1 MLRRLRAY
9 ALVARLAIAIGLAG
23 AVLAFVEFHASDALS
38 VTENVDLATASV
50 AVTSSENP
58 ANVGDT
64 VTYTAMV
71 DGGVGTPSGT
81 VTFYDGSTAITTCT
95 TVVLNTSGEATCPVV
110 YTNTT
115 GSPHTITASYSGD
128 SNYNSVDQTSDAL
141 SVTEH
146 VDSGGGAGG
155 GGAPAPPTPPA
166 PPTGS
171 PSLASTVAPLNT
183 TPPTKLLSPKVAITL
198 AQASVQGPHV
208 VVRLVCA
215 HAVCSGR
222 AKLSGSVV
230 VKTKRGTKTVT
241 QRKTVVLATGTYDL
255 AAGSTATV
263 RLLLT
268 PAGQDAIASMAP
280 RLLQA
285 IVEVTV
291 QGARTASKIVL
302 VVPTRNSAR
311 TLAAGTPF
319 FVPAPAGGA
328 VQQEALLKSQ
338 GDLKDASL
346 VGQML
351 ATPRAVWFDGVT
363 LPGRIQTPLQVES
376 QMRQTLR
383 EAALERSV
391 PVLVAFNIP
400 GRDCSSGGAIDE
412 SAYDNWI
419 SAFARG
425 IGSSRA
431 VVILE
436 PEALVNL
443 PSDCAKNN
451 PSLTLQTYPFTDA
464 QRLVEIRFAVNVL
477 ETDPRVSVYLDAGN
491 SSWQPVGTIAQ
502 RLDQAGVQ
510 NAQGFVLNVFSDQYT
525 ANSTA
530 YGTWVSD
537 CIAYTTFVKPGDFSN
552 CPNQYWNGGPPGT
565 EIAKLLGVWKGVA
578 LNSFGVWNGSTTT
591 ADLNISGID
600 ADYANLLGATLPIT
614 HFVIDTSENGR
625 GMDDMAGYA
634 AAPYHQPVSVI
645 STLVNNN
652 MCNPPGAGL
661 GLAPTSITSNPLVD
675 AYLWLKT
682 PGESTDQC
690 DSAGGERTWDYKA
703 YTRPGWPTSATAQNL
718 FDPLWGTV
726 DPAAGSWFGE
736 MALQLVQNAEQSP
749 KVPQNK

>member
-1 MLRRLRAY
+1 
-9 ALVARLAIAIGLAG
+9 LAIAIALAG
-23 AVLAFVEFHASDALS
+23 AMLTLVEFHTSDASS
-38 VTENVDLATASV
+38 VTENVDVATASV
-50 AVTSSENP
+50 AVSSSENP
-58 ANVGDT
+58 ANVGGT
-64 VTYTAMV
+64 VTYTATV
-71 DGGVGTPSGT
+71 GGAGDIPSGT

-95 TVVLNTSGEATCPVV
+95 TVGLDAGGEATCPVV

-128 SNYNSVDQTSDAL
+128 SNYNSVDHTSDAS
-141 SVTEH
+141 SVTEN
-146 VDSGGGAGG
+146 VNSGGSAGAGGGG

-166 PPTGS
+166 PTTGS
-171 PSLASTVAPLNT
+171 TSSASTGMPPKT
-183 TPPTKLLSPKVAITL
+183 TPPTKLLPPKVAVSL
-198 AQASVQGPHV
+198 AQASVQGPDV
-208 VVRLVCA
+208 AVRLVCV

-222 AKLSGSVV
+222 AKMSGSVV
-230 VKTKRGTKTVT
+230 VKTKRGAKTVT
-241 QRKTVVLATGTYDL
+241 LRQTVVLATGTYDL

-268 PAGQDAIASMAP
+268 PAGLDAIASMAP

-311 TLAAGTPF
+311 TLAARTPF
-319 FVPAPAGGA
+319 FVPVPAGGA

-338 GDLKDASL
+338 GDLKDATL

-351 ATPRAVWFDGVT
+351 ATPQAVWFDGVT
-363 LPGRIQTPLQVES
+363 LHGRIQTPLQVEL
-376 QMRQTLR
+376 QIRHTLR

-425 IGSSRA
+425 IGNSRA

-436 PEALVNL
+436 PESLVNL
-443 PSDCAKNN
+443 PSNCAKSN

-464 QRLVEIRFAVNVL
+464 QRLAEIKFAVNVL
-477 ETDPRVSVYLDAGN
+477 ETDPRVSAYLDAGN
-491 SSWQPVGTIAQ
+491 TSWQPVRTIAQ
-502 RLDQAGVQ
+502 RLVQAGVQ

-552 CPNQYWNGGPPGT
+552 CPSQYWNGGPPGT
-565 EIAKLLGVWKGVA
+565 EVARLLGAWQGVA
-578 LNSFGVWNGSTTT
+578 LNSYGVWNGSTTT

-625 GMDDMAGYA
+625 GMNDMEGYA
-634 AAPYHQPVSVI
+634 AAPYHQPASVI

-661 GLAPTSITSNPLVD
+661 GLAPTSITDNPLVD

-682 PGESTDQC
+682 PGESTGQC

-703 YTRPGWPTSATAQNL
+703 YTRPGWPTSATAQSL

-726 DPAAGSWFGE
+726 DPATGSWFRE
-736 MALQLVQNAEQSP
+736 VALQLVQNAEQTP

>member
-1 MLRRLRAY
+1 
-9 ALVARLAIAIGLAG
+9 LAIAISLAG
-23 AVLAFVEFHASDALS
+23 AVLTLVEFHASEALN
-38 VTENVDLATASV
+38 VTEVVGVATAYV
-50 AVTSSENP
+50 AVTSSDNP
-58 ANVGDT
+58 ATVGVA
-64 VTYTAMV
+64 VTYTATV
-71 DGGVGTPSGT
+71 TGPANGATPTGS
-81 VTFYDGSTAITTCT
+81 VTFYDGGTAITNCNGAALDASGDATCT
-95 TVVLNTSGEATCPVV
+95 VTYS
-110 YTNTT
+110 NTT
-115 GSPHTITASYSGD
+115 GSPHTITAGYTGD
-128 SNYNSVDQTSDAL
+128 SNYSSVDQTSDTP
-141 SVTEH
+141 SVSES
-146 VDSGGGAGG
+146 VNAGGSAGG
-155 GGAPAPPTPPA
+155 GGGGASAPPPPPPA

-171 PSLASTVAPLNT
+171 TSSASTAAPLKT

-198 AQASVQGPHV
+198 AQAIVQGPDV
-208 VVRLVCA
+208 AVRLVCV

-230 VKTKRGTKTVT
+230 VKTKRGAKTVS
-241 QRKTVVLATGTYDL
+241 QRETVVLATGTYDL

-268 PAGQDAIASMAP
+268 PAGEDAIASMAP

-285 IVEVTV
+285 IVKVTV

-311 TLAAGTPF
+311 TLAAATPF

-328 VQQEALLKSQ
+328 AQQEALLKSQ

-346 VGQML
+346 VRQML
-351 ATPRAVWFDGVT
+351 ATPQAVWFDGVT
-363 LPGRIQTPLQVES
+363 LQGRIQTPLQVES
-376 QMRQTLR
+376 RIRQTLR

-391 PVLVAFNIP
+391 PVLVASNIP

-425 IGSSRA
+425 IGNSKA

-436 PEALVNL
+436 PESLVNL

-451 PSLTLQTYPFTDA
+451 PSLTLQTYPFTDS
-464 QRLVEIRFAVNVL
+464 QRLAEIKFAVNVL

-502 RLDQAGVQ
+502 RLVQAGVQ

-565 EIAKLLGVWKGVA
+565 EIAKLLGAWKGVA
-578 LNSFGVWNGSTTT
+578 LNSYGVWNGSTTT

-625 GMDDMAGYA
+625 GMNDMEGYA
-634 AAPYHQPVSVI
+634 AAPYHQPASVI

-661 GLAPTSITSNPLVD
+661 GLAPTSITGDPLVD

-682 PGESTDQC
+682 PGESTGQC
-690 DSAGGERTWDYKA
+690 DSAGGQRTWDYKA
-703 YTRPGWPTSATAQNL
+703 YTRPGWPTSATAQSL

-726 DPAAGSWFGE
+726 DPASGSWFGE
-736 MALQLVQNAEQSP
+736 VALQLVQNAEQTP